1 MPNIMDIWDEGANVL
16 EAFAEGEIEG
26 MDEEQAQELE
36 NRALAYLNELAKQEA
51 NKVDAI
57 GYVQDK
63 AKSQID
69 LLKDQED
76 KIRARRKAMERAQQ
90 RFRDFLL
97 QAMQKH
103 GIQKVKGNSRTIFR
117 RNNESVEIDGSP
129 QDLPEQ
135 YREVKVE
142 YRPLKKEI
150 KDALKKGEV
159 IQGARLESKES
170 VQVR

>member
-1 MPNIMDIWDEGANVL
+1 MPSITDIWQ
-16 EAFAEGEIEG
+16 EGEQVI
-26 MDEEQAQELE
+26 DALAELE
-36 NRALAYLNELAKQEA
+36 IEEMDQDEAQALEDRALAYLGELAQAEGD
-51 NKVDAI
+51 KVDAI
-57 GYVQDK
+57 GFAQDK
-63 AKSQID
+63 AKSQIQ

-76 KIRARRKAMERAQQ
+76 RIRNRRKALERAQE
-90 RFRDFLL
+90 RFRDYLL
-97 QAMQKH
+97 EAMRRH
-103 GIQKVKGNSRTIFR
+103 GIKKVKGNSRTLFL
-117 RNNESVEIDGSP
+117 RNTESVQVEFP

-142 YRPLKKEI
+142 YKPLKKEI